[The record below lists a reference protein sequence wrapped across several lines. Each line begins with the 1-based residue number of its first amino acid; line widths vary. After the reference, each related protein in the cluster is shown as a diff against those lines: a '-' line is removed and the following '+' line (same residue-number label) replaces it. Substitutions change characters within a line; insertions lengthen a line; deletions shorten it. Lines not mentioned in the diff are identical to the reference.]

1 MTFFLNSLS
10 AHKSIEKYQIMLTL
24 SNLNLINLDT
34 HKKSIYE
41 TMNRIKPDL
50 TDIRTVEYIDK
61 FQRT

>member
-1 MTFFLNSLS
+1 MTFVLNSLS
-10 AHKSIEKYQIMLTL
+10 AHKSIGKYQIMLTL

-34 HKKSIYE
+34 HKKKIYE